1 MRNFHFIWA
10 VGFAG
15 VLSLSAGAGCG
26 SDDDEGGGKIT
37 GGTGG
42 TSSGGTG
49 GGTGGSTGGSAGA
62 STGGSSGA
70 ATGGS
75 AGASTGGSAG
85 AGNLSCDGYC
95 NSIMSNCTGANA
107 QFTTKEICMAVC
119 GSYPEGAK
127 SDTSG
132 NTLGCR
138 LYHAGAASADADT
151 HCPHA
156 GPAGVGTCGSNCE
169 GYCNMM
175 LEFCPSEYQNAA
187 DCTTKCAAFDGATGT
202 DYDASITS
210 GPTLQCRIYH
220 ASAASLDAATHC
232 THAKQVPSGI
242 CL

>member
-1 MRNFHFIWA
+1 MRNFHFIWS
-10 VGFAG
+10 VGFAS
-15 VLSLSAGAGCG
+15 VLALGAVLGCG
-26 SDDDEGGGKIT
+26 SDDDEGGGKINT
-37 GGTGG
+37 
-42 TSSGGTG
+42 
-49 GGTGGSTGGSAGA
+49 GGTGGSTGGSGGSGGS

-75 AGASTGGSAG
+75 SGAGTGGSAG
-85 AGNLSCDGYC
+85 GGNLSCDGYC
-95 NSIMSNCTGANA
+95 NSMMMNCTGANA

-119 GSYPEGAK
+119 GSYPEGQQ

-138 LYHAGAASADADT
+138 LYHAGAASGGGTNADT

-175 LEFCPSEYQNAA
+175 LEFCPSEYTDAA
-187 DCTTKCAAFDGATGT
+187 DCTTTCAGFDGAGAS

-232 THAKQVPSGI
+232 QHALENPTAL